1 MTPQK
6 VLIDIS
12 TGNTLQPVVVGSQ
25 SMMGATQ
32 KCGANDGYMQQVIQ
46 ESAKK
51 YPNIKSL
58 IEKLDLTQ
66 ASFNQK

>member
-6 VLIDIS
+6 VSNDIS
-12 TGNTLQPVVVGSQ
+12 RSIPVQPLVIGSQ
-25 SMMGATQ
+25 SMMSNPL
-32 KCGANDGYMQQVIQ
+32 KCGTHNGYMQQIIQ